1 MTKTPEQL
9 AQDVSL
15 YLDQQTADL
24 TILKV
29 TLQVLIWNL
38 LRRDSHA
45 QDALGH
51 LKNEVLASLFK
62 TMTPPSS
69 APIVKET
76 DRMRQLALIRAEK
89 MFQDI
94 AQTMSANDMP
104 SKDMAAK
111 DLAAKRKLK
120 VSASN

>member
-29 TLQVLIWNL
+29 TVQVLIWNL

-45 QDALGH
+45 LDALGH

-94 AQTMSANDMP
+94 AQSMSANDLP
-104 SKDMAAK
+104 AK
-111 DLAAKRKLK
+111 DTAAQRKLK

>member
-9 AQDVSL
+9 AQEVSI
-15 YLDQQTADL
+15 YIDQQTADL
-24 TILKV
+24 SVLKV
-29 TLQVLIWNL
+29 TVQVLIWNL
-38 LRRDSHA
+38 LRRDASA
-45 QDALGH
+45 LDALGH

-94 AQTMSANDMP
+94 AQTMRANDMP
-104 SKDMAAK
+104 AQDMTAKDM
-111 DLAAKRKLK
+111 AAKRKLK

>member
-9 AQDVSL
+9 TQDVSL

-38 LRRDSHA
+38 LRRDPRA
-45 QDALGH
+45 LDALGH

-69 APIVKET
+69 APILKET
-76 DRMRQLALIRAEK
+76 DRMRQLALIRAER

-94 AQTMSANDMP
+94 TQIMRANDTP
-104 SKDMAAK
+104 PKDMAAQEM
-111 DLAAKRKLK
+111 AAKRKLK
-120 VSASN
+120 VSANN